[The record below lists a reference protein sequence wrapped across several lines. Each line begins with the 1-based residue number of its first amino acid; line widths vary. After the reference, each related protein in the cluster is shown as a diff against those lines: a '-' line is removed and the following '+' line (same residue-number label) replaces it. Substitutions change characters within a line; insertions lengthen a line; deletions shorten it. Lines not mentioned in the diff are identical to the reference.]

1 MAKTPRLKFYGI
13 ELTIPE
19 IKELILCEGHLCNP
33 ATCVGCVKRYGKCS
47 WLPYGGS
54 FIKKDSR
61 ATAKEHPKFV
71 QLGLLKYD
79 RKTKFYKWTALGA
92 AYLQRVARNNT
103 HLRLELSHGHLKK
116 KLNRIKRKQ
125 QKQENQNANR

>member
-19 IKELILCEGHLCNP
+19 IKELILCAGHLCNP
-33 ATCVGCVKRYGKCS
+33 ATIQGRVQRNGKYS
-47 WLPYGGS
+47 WLPYDGS
-54 FIKKDSR
+54 YVKKDSK

-71 QLGLLKYD
+71 QLGILKYD
-79 RKTKFYKWTALGA
+79 KKAKFYRWTAIGA

-103 HLRLELSHGHLKK
+103 HLRLELSNGHYK
-116 KLNRIKRKQ
+116 KLLRLKRKQ
-125 QKQENQNANR
+125 KEQENQNAKR

>member
-33 ATCVGCVKRYGKCS
+33 ATCQGRVQRIGKHS

-54 FIKKDSR
+54 YIKKDSR

-79 RKTKFYKWTALGA
+79 KKEK
-92 AYLQRVARNNT
+92 RVARNNT
-103 HLRLELSHGHLKK
+103 HLRLKLSDGHYK
-116 KLNRIKRKQ
+116 KLLRLERKQ
-125 QKQENQNANR
+125 KEQENQKAKR

>member
-19 IKELILCEGHLCNP
+19 IKELILCAGSLCNP
-33 ATCVGCVKRYGKCS
+33 ATIQGRVQRNGKYS
-47 WLPYGGS
+47 WLQYGGS
-54 FIKKDSR
+54 YVKKDSK

-79 RKTKFYKWTALGA
+79 KKIKFYVWTALGA
-92 AYLQRVARNNT
+92 AYLRRVARNNT
-103 HLRLELSHGHLKK
+103 YLRLELSNGHYKKLLRLKRKK
-116 KLNRIKRKQ
+116 KE
-125 QKQENQNANR
+125 QENQNAK

>member
-19 IKELILCEGHLCNP
+19 IKELILCAGHLCNP
-33 ATCVGCVKRYGKCS
+33 ATCQGRVQRIGKYS
-47 WLPYGGS
+47 WLPCGGS
-54 FIKKDSR
+54 YVRKDCK

-79 RKTKFYKWTALGA
+79 KKTKFYKWTALGA
-92 AYLQRVARNNT
+92 AYLRRVARDNT
-103 HLRLELSHGHLKK
+103 HLRLELSYGYTKK
-116 KLNRIKRKQ
+116 RLRLARKQ
-125 QKQENQNANR
+125 KEQENQNANR